1 MKFKFLLLFC
11 SLVLLPSAII
21 AQNNFD
27 GLLKSAKDAYFNNDF
42 ETALVHFENIKKLS
56 STKNDSWKSY
66 YDKCLKAY
74 IRSLKKDLLASEAQ
88 LENTLTRVGQK
99 DSLYKETN
107 FELEN
112 KKTALKKLEAEKLV
126 LQSLYTSPY
135 QKWEKAA
142 LVLEAN
148 RIASELRPADRPKEL
163 FAAILDASLNLGENS
178 WNKNI
183 LEGVSLQHI
192 NFDDA
197 TEKLALGFSNG
208 QTTKIDSFLNWIEHP
223 DSIFEYSLSDKVDLE
238 YPIQDWV
245 SVVGEENPV
254 FVAGPRIYNLNM
266 EDAAN
271 QYIVG
276 HEKSYIKG
284 ILPMEPKTLVSF
296 GSDGFVNKFDL
307 STNTSSQLMKNN
319 GIITDVIKRTKDGRI
334 YFASSTG
341 ELFKISE
348 NSTSNLSTISNT
360 LPNQISRVHIIEQV
374 PVKETKKSIL
384 MTGQESGE
392 ITFYELGPSKT
403 KYIRRFAIHKGKVE
417 FIEQHDNK
425 LYVYAQD
432 GMVSIWDIDSMLA
445 SYTYTPIS
453 FQMEPMVKAL
463 KFIPKKQLILY
474 GTKEGDL
481 KAISMD
487 FEQHVQTICQ
497 KYIENNPLEE
507 SEELPEFLKQCKQ

>member
-1 MKFKFLLLFC
+1 MKFKFLLLIC
-11 SLVLLPSAII
+11 SLVLLPSTII

-27 GLLKSAKDAYFNNDF
+27 GLFKSAKDAYFKNDF
-42 ETALVHFENIKKLS
+42 ETALVHFENIKKIS
-56 STKNDSWKSY
+56 SNKNDSWKSY

-74 IRSLKKDLLASEAQ
+74 IRSLKKDLLASESQ
-88 LENTLTRVGQK
+88 LESTLTRIGQK
-99 DSLYKETN
+99 DSLYNETN

-112 KKTALKKLEAEKLV
+112 KRTALRKLEAEKLV
-126 LQSLYTSPY
+126 LESLYTSPF

-142 LVLEAN
+142 LVLKAN
-148 RIASELRPADRPKEL
+148 MIASKLRPSDRPKEL

-178 WNKNI
+178 WKKNI
-183 LEGVSLQHI
+183 LDGVSLQHI

-197 TEKLALGFSNG
+197 TENLSLGFSNG
-208 QTTKIDSFLNWIEHP
+208 QTTNIDSFLNWIEHP
-223 DSIFEYSLSDKVDLE
+223 DSIYEYNLSEKVDLE

-245 SVVGEENPV
+245 SVLGEEKPI
-254 FVAGPRIYNLNM
+254 FVAGPRIYNLNIVD
-266 EDAAN
+266 EAN
-271 QYIVG
+271 KYVVG

-284 ILPMEPKTLVSF
+284 IFQVGPKTLITF
-296 GSDGFVNKFDL
+296 GSDDFVKKFDL
-307 STNTSSQLMKNN
+307 STNTSIDLMKNN
-319 GIITDVIKRTKDGRI
+319 GIITDVIKRAKDGRI
-334 YFASSTG
+334 YYASSTG
-341 ELFKISE
+341 ELFKVSE
-348 NSTSNLSTISNT
+348 NSNSNLSAISNT

-374 PVKETKKSIL
+374 LVKETKKNIL
-384 MTGQESGE
+384 VTGQESGE

-417 FIEQHDNK
+417 FIEQHEDK

-432 GMVSIWDIDSMLA
+432 GMVSIWDIDNMLG

-463 KFIPKKQLILY
+463 KFIPSKQLILY

-487 FEQHVQTICQ
+487 FEQHVHTICQ